1 MKAGNTAL
9 GILVGISVGALFGIL
24 LAPEKGST
32 TRKKIMGK
40 GQDYVDDL
48 KNKFDS
54 LYEEATDKYDNFL
67 AEAKAATISHKV

>member
-67 AEAKAATISHKV
+67 AEAKAATTSHKV